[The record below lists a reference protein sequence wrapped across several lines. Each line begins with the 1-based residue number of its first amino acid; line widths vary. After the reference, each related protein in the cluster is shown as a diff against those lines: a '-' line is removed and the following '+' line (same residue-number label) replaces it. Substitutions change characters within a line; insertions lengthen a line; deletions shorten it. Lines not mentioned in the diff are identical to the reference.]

1 MDNKSILIKK
11 VLVSLKRDN
20 LESENSQK
28 LLETLS
34 KVIDDETLNNLIREV
49 ELSKE
54 VRLSIGTFSLK
65 LTCLPKLEFL
75 VYIDDLHKKFDISN
89 LHELKDVIDA
99 ENFPE
104 LFLSK
109 EPTLKE
115 AGKLYDKFKALS
127 QEDLQKIKDKL
138 LEKLTDYKFFSMFD
152 FFYVG
157 GGMLINKHFDKL
169 LNANINYFKET
180 KDFLSYSLITTFKSY
195 NNKLEKSINR
205 DEEYFI
211 LYNKN
216 TKRYIV
222 YEPVNLIYALLD
234 VLDKK
239 DKTPAS
245 LPHYSLT
252 HRLIF
257 THGVKELF
265 HIYIIL
271 KNF

>member
-1 MDNKSILIKK
+1 MDNKSTLIKE
-11 VLVSLKRDN
+11 VLLSLKQDN

-54 VRLSIGTFSLK
+54 TTLSIETFSLK

-75 VYIDDLHKKFDISN
+75 VYIDDLHKKFDVSN

-157 GGMLINKHFDKL
+157 GGMLINKHFEPL
-169 LNANINYFKET
+169 LNADINHFKET
-180 KDFLSYSLITTFKSY
+180 KDFFSYSLIATFKSY
-195 NNKLEKSINR
+195 DNKLEKNIDR

-216 TKRYIV
+216 TKRYILYGLV
-222 YEPVNLIYALLD
+222 DLIYVLLNK
-234 VLDKK
+234 LDGK
-239 DKTPAS
+239 DRPPTDSSVYHLMPQ
-245 LPHYSLT
+245 LL
-252 HRLIF
+252 F